1 MLLKTLAVL
10 QGCSGLLRSA
20 ATLLVPAFLLAVP
33 AAAGPFVVNIYLAED
48 NFTTGFIAPGKI
60 SVSVAPVR
68 MYSGQLVMCEF
79 ALNDTGKGCKGN
91 IISDVV
97 TFDDVTRTVTLT
109 SDKSDVNPTEASG
122 DPADKGFGS
131 IRSDAIYILESST
144 GTTVYD
150 PSFQETVDVT
160 TGQVVSF
167 FAEPGTVLGSD
178 LNPSHSTHFVFNIAS
193 DAEPVPEPG
202 SLALIMTGILMLGA
216 TSRRAHRMHRR

>member
-97 TFDDVTRTVTLT
+97 TFDDVT
-109 SDKSDVNPTEASG
+109 
-122 DPADKGFGS
+122 
-131 IRSDAIYILESST
+131 T
-144 GTTVYD
+144 G
-150 PSFQETVDVT
+150 PSFLAFDT
-160 TGQVVSF
+160 
-167 FAEPGTVLGSD
+167 L
-178 LNPSHSTHFVFNIAS
+178 
-193 DAEPVPEPG
+193 DAR
-202 SLALIMTGILMLGA
+202 SACRSARRSAKA
-216 TSRRAHRMHRR
+216 TR